1 MTLIN
6 VVESL
11 NNITLRP
18 DIHDAISSSKDQ
30 FLAPQS
36 NVMKPQLLFGAKYA
50 TDNIPEDEKVLR
62 MGWASL
68 GKRML
73 GSPILGM
80 FILTEKR
87 LIFVRDDSS
96 KGAEKCGKAPIQA
109 YDRNSLKNVK
119 KSGGILALKT
129 ISFKCDGQEVKWE
142 RILGDNADFI
152 LKELGF

>member
-1 MTLIN
+1 
-6 VVESL
+6 
-11 NNITLRP
+11 
-18 DIHDAISSSKDQ
+18 
-30 FLAPQS
+30 
-36 NVMKPQLLFGAKYA
+36 MKPQLLFGAKYA

-73 GSPILGM
+73 GAHILGM

-96 KGAEKCGKAPIQA
+96 KGAEKSGKAPIQA
-109 YDRNSLKNVK
+109 YDRDSLKDV

-142 RILGDNADFI
+142 RILGDNASFI